1 LSATLEPREVE
12 QPFVRRWLRA
22 ALLLLLRSAF
32 RFGLLIALLGC
43 LDTAAVN
50 LANGY
55 VIEEVW
61 VDRLGIV
68 ALPLLWVLVSAVA
81 RGADDHSLTWQSLS
95 QLGRRSVWIGALSV
109 GVGLATLSWFL
120 HSLSH
125 GFAAAVAHHPSAY
138 LQRQGDL
145 LASIEAGVVLIVGSS
160 GLTYCPL
167 LVFVPDLAPHH
178 AITLSRRAD
187 KINGVVTILI
197 MTGILAIGD
206 LYLAA
211 AIPMYGMTTAAF
223 LVFFGVLA
231 YVAYRDMFEGRSE
244 NLAQEA
250 LGLRVTRAGRV
261 VSARQD
267 SFPVHQ

>member
-1 LSATLEPREVE
+1 
-12 QPFVRRWLRA
+12 VRRWLRA
-22 ALLLLLRSAF
+22 ALLLLLRSPF

-50 LANGY
+50 FAEGY
-55 VIEEVW
+55 VIQEVW

-81 RGADDHSLTWQSLS
+81 RGADDHSLTRQSIS
-95 QLGRRSVWIGALSV
+95 QLCRRSVWIGALSV
-109 GVGLATLSWFL
+109 GVVLATLSWFL

-125 GFAAAVAHHPSAY
+125 GFAEAVARHPSAY
-138 LQRQGDL
+138 LQRQGEL
-145 LASIEAGVVLIVGSS
+145 LASIEAAVVLIVGSS

-167 LVFVPDLAPHH
+167 LVFVPDLSPHH

-211 AIPMYGMTTAAF
+211 AIPLYGMTTAAF

-231 YVAYRDMFEGRSE
+231 YVAFRDVFEGRSE
-244 NLAQEA
+244 NLAQETI
-250 LGLRVTRAGRV
+250 GLRVARAGRAMRSP
-261 VSARQD
+261 VS
-267 SFPVHQ
+267 